1 MGVINVTQ
9 IGGAFYGGVMR
20 RPPAVLTVAGSD
32 PSGGAG
38 LQADLKTIGALGG
51 YGMAVVTALTA
62 QNTHGVDAVH
72 AIPADFVAAQ
82 CDSLIA
88 DVRIDAVK
96 TGMLASA
103 AVTDVVCEFVRS
115 GLSRGTCVVVDPV
128 MVSTSGHRLM
138 APDALDAMRRLVG
151 CASIVTPNLAE
162 AAALLGE
169 AEAGDER
176 AMVTQGRRLLD
187 LGVGAVLMKGGHLA
201 GDPVDVLISA
211 DTVERFPQQ
220 RVMTRNTHGTGCA
233 LSAALAT
240 MRPQL
245 GSWSQAVAA
254 AKTWLT
260 EALRQADRLEIG
272 AGAGPVHHLHRW
284 W

>member
-1 MGVINVTQ
+1 
-9 IGGAFYGGVMR
+9 MR

-62 QNTHGVDAVH
+62 QNTRGVDDVDAVS
-72 AIPADFVAAQ
+72 ADFVAAQ
-82 CDSLIA
+82 CDSLVT

-115 GLSRGTCVVVDPV
+115 GLAGGVPVVVDPV

-162 AAALLGE
+162 AA
-169 AEAGDER
+169 DER

-211 DTVERFPQQ
+211 DAVERFPQQ
-220 RVMTRNTHGTGCA
+220 RVATRNTHGTGCA

-240 MRPQL
+240 LRPQL